1 MCSVLNTQFST
12 AKLWFLYHLPAP
24 SSAFICLSWLFLTH
38 TNSRADI
45 INATLSVLFYL
56 YNQTQDCQFYTTI
69 NVSLILAISAW
80 SLRKKMWGLF
90 NVIFLWGFIKTLLTE
105 MRVQGLHLAIKQGLS
120 IFQSG
125 WFNYCLQSAGSN
137 NNWKINNNN
146 RSEVFSL
153 NGVWLPKILCTWH
166 KRGQKGTWLVRA
178 LPQHCTV
185 VTQRAG
191 SIQHVGVSVSSLLQ
205 SLPCSLQCRS
215 RSPTSPFADAAH
227 YAASENRNLFR
238 LQLTLKI
245 VFKNPFLSK
254 TGCLRGWVMEYRGL
268 LPLTMLGNYQKLV
281 LFDSD
286 VCAIAHTDQWWQG
299 VRSLLT
305 CHC

>member
-1 MCSVLNTQFST
+1 M
-12 AKLWFLYHLPAP
+12 
-24 SSAFICLSWLFLTH
+24 
-38 TNSRADI
+38 
-45 INATLSVLFYL
+45 
-56 YNQTQDCQFYTTI
+56 
-69 NVSLILAISAW
+69 
-80 SLRKKMWGLF
+80 
-90 NVIFLWGFIKTLLTE
+90 
-105 MRVQGLHLAIKQGLS
+105 
-120 IFQSG
+120 
-125 WFNYCLQSAGSN
+125 
-137 NNWKINNNN
+137 
-146 RSEVFSL
+146 
-153 NGVWLPKILCTWH
+153 
-166 KRGQKGTWLVRA
+166 WLVRA

-299 VRSLLT
+299 VHSLLT

>member
-1 MCSVLNTQFST
+1 MVGEGT
-12 AKLWFLYHLPAP
+12 APALHCGYAESWLHP
-24 SSAFICLSWLFLTH
+24 ARGGLCFFSSAEPP
-38 TNSRADI
+38 
-45 INATLSVLFYL
+45 
-56 YNQTQDCQFYTTI
+56 
-69 NVSLILAISAW
+69 
-80 SLRKKMWGLF
+80 
-90 NVIFLWGFIKTLLTE
+90 LLT
-105 MRVQGLHLAIKQGLS
+105 
-120 IFQSG
+120 
-125 WFNYCLQSAGSN
+125 
-137 NNWKINNNN
+137 
-146 RSEVFSL
+146 
-153 NGVWLPKILCTWH
+153 
-166 KRGQKGTWLVRA
+166 
-178 LPQHCTV
+178 
-185 VTQRAG
+185 
-191 SIQHVGVSVSSLLQ
+191 
-205 SLPCSLQCRS
+205 LQCRS

-299 VRSLLT
+299 VHSLLT